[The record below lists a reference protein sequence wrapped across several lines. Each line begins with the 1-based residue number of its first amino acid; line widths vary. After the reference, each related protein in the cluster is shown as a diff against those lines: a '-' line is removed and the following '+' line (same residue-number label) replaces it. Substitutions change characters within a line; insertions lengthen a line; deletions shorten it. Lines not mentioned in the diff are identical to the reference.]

1 MKEAKTL
8 LGKQVLGDTRAD
20 TKRRQAAVNATKALQ
35 EETKPTSTLKT
46 NLKRLGTMGNTARV
60 SISSIIIISLYIY
73 LYSRKGKHIFNGRL
87 VQKRQLDETVGVV
100 ELKMPKNNYHILIAR
115 II

>member
-1 MKEAKTL
+1 LKEAKTL

-35 EETKPTSTLKT
+35 EVTKPTSTRKT

-60 SISSIIIISLYIY
+60 SISSIIIISLSIH
-73 LYSRKGKHIFNGRL
+73 LFISRKGKHIFNERL
-87 VQKRQLDETVGVV
+87 VQKRQLDETAGVV
-100 ELKMPKNNYHILIAR
+100 ELKMTKNNYHIQE
-115 II
+115 

>member
-1 MKEAKTL
+1 LKEAKTL

-35 EETKPTSTLKT
+35 EVTKPTSTRKT

-60 SISSIIIISLYIY
+60 SISSIIIISLSIHSFIFKEGKAYIQ
-73 LYSRKGKHIFNGRL
+73 RTTGAKKTTGRNRRGGR
-87 VQKRQLDETVGVV
+87 V
-100 ELKMPKNNYHILIAR
+100 KNDKK
-115 II
+115 